1 MDPSQQVAHVLVDRR
16 PLAREGREGG
26 ESGVELLA
34 VDSGVLG
41 EVGLQLGV
49 RLPDGAVD
57 LGHVALEAAEAALG
71 HERLEVVEHHG
82 ALRRPGKHLERD
94 GRQGEPDA
102 EDDQRDEHIPPH
114 P

>member
-1 MDPSQQVAHVLVDRR
+1 MSLSIAGHWCVKVVKVANRVSNCWRST
-16 PLAREGREGG
+16 PAC
-26 ESGVELLA
+26 S
-34 VDSGVLG
+34 G
-41 EVGLQLGV
+41 EVGVQLGV